1 MPHMVFCGPEGLGKA
16 TYAGEVA
23 KQLSVAFDQTSASV
37 LRKKLDLSG
46 VLTNGQKDQ
55 VFLVDRVDLLNPEV
69 LELLTGAVRDFQL
82 DLLIG
87 SGPGARM
94 RIPIQEFTL
103 IGTAPTPT
111 DIPSELRDMVTVEKF
126 ADYTIDEFKAI
137 VEQQISARQLVLD
150 SSGLSLL
157 TQTAEGNPGQS
168 AMLLERLTGYTRQT
182 RFSLDD
188 ISSAFDFMGIHKSR
202 ASSSLITRLRSMS
215 GLEFESWTAAL
226 FEQQGFRI
234 DTTPTTG
241 DHGIDLIIQNGR
253 DKAAVQ
259 CKRWTDTIGEPVIR
273 EFYGALLHS
282 GIRRGMVV
290 TTSTF
295 SIQAKLFVRDKP
307 VQLLDLTDL
316 LDLYVKGTEPSLLA
330 NSLFMPSSSQPDLF

>member
-1 MPHMVFCGPEGLGKA
+1 MPHMVFCGPDGLGKA

-37 LRKKLDLSG
+37 LRERLDLSG
-46 VLTNGQKDQ
+46 ALTNVQNDQ
-55 VFLVDRVDLLNPEV
+55 VFLVDRVDLLIPEV
-69 LELLTGAVRDFQL
+69 LEMLTDAVRDFQL

-87 SGPGARM
+87 SGRGARTM

-103 IGTAPTPT
+103 IGTAPTSA
-111 DIPSELRDMVTVEKF
+111 DIPPEIRDLVTVEKF
-126 ADYTIDEFKAI
+126 SDYTINEFKAI
-137 VEQQISARQLVLD
+137 VEQQISMEQLVLD

-157 TQTAEGNPGQS
+157 TQTADGNPGRS
-168 AMLLERLTGYTRQT
+168 AMLLKKLTGYTRQT
-182 RFSLDD
+182 SFSLDD
-188 ISSAFDFMGIHKSR
+188 ISSAFDLMGVHKSQ
-202 ASSSLITRLRSMS
+202 ASSSLTTRLRSMS

-234 DTTPTTG
+234 NKTPTTG

-282 GIRRGMVV
+282 GIRRGIVV

-295 SIQAKLFVRDKP
+295 SVQAKLFIRDKP

-316 LDLYVKGTEPSLLA
+316 LDIYVKGTEPEPSLLA
-330 NSLFMPSSSQPDLF
+330 DSLFMPGSS